1 MLACVYQPVTNE
13 RLYDGSVKRLT
24 STPLQIIRLVKSQ
37 GRSSSG
43 KTNECNLRK
52 CKRPK
57 SLSSSSSE
65 SEQSDASKSSG
76 NRTTR
81 RQKSRVILVGLEKQA
96 IPSKLDYTWVDHT
109 QMAFDLALSCPTFE
123 TQHSLDVIDVGH

>member
-96 IPSKLDYTWVDHT
+96 IPSKGLT
-109 QMAFDLALSCPTFE
+109 E
-123 TQHSLDVIDVGH
+123 N